1 MRQDPNLYGQ
11 PPPKKQKKEIPLSS
25 SLAFT
30 SQLSSLLAT
39 QTSAS
44 ASSAKNTFAS
54 ASSSAIPARSR
65 PSKSK
70 TTDILNN
77 VKVKRKAGG
86 GGGGHHDDAH
96 DSHNGKLVLKETH
109 GTEDDAAAR
118 LHARRRMES
127 KARLYAAM
135 QRGDYVGRE
144 IGLVDFDRKW
154 AEKDTTQ
161 PGASDNH
168 SSSDSDSDSD
178 PNIDTEMIE
187 YEDEF
192 GRLRRG
198 TRADKV
204 RHERRLARGEAS
216 AVELER
222 MSARPREP
230 QNLIVGDAVQ
240 AEAFVSRDDEAMEAL
255 ARKRDRSAS
264 PPPAEH
270 YRADKEIRT
279 KGVGFYAFS
288 RDEATREAEMASLE
302 AERARTE
309 ELKRER
315 EEKAAAR
322 RREIEARRREIG
334 ERRAKKLADNFLDGL
349 GMQLEVVGP
358 GDGDDKGVEAKSG
371 EDK

>member
-44 ASSAKNTFAS
+44 TPSSKNTHAG

-70 TTDILNN
+70 TTDLST
-77 VKVKRKAGG
+77 VKVKRKADS
-86 GGGGHHDDAH
+86 HHDSAP
-96 DSHNGKLVLKETH
+96 DSHSGKLVLKETH

-154 AEKDTTQ
+154 AEKDTAQ
-161 PGASDNH
+161 PGDDGPS

-178 PNIDTEMIE
+178 PNIDTEIVE

-198 TRADKV
+198 TRAEKI

-230 QNLIVGDAVQ
+230 QHLIVGDAVQ

-255 ARKRDRSAS
+255 ARKRDRSAT

-288 RDEATREAEMASLE
+288 RDEATREAEMASLA

-315 EEKAAAR
+315 E
-322 RREIEARRREIG
+322 EIG

-349 GMQLEVVGP
+349 GLQLGAVG
-358 GDGDDKGVEAKSG
+358 GGGSEAKGGESKGG
-371 EDK
+371 EDD

>member
-44 ASSAKNTFAS
+44 TSPTKNTHATT
-54 ASSSAIPARSR
+54 SSSAIPARSR

-70 TTDILNN
+70 TTDLNN
-77 VKVKRKAGG
+77 VKVKRKAGS
-86 GGGGHHDDAH
+86 GGGHDDAR

-154 AEKDTTQ
+154 AEKKDTT
-161 PGASDNH
+161 PGATVDSS

-178 PNIDTEMIE
+178 PNIDTEIIE

-288 RDEATREAEMASLE
+288 RDETTREAEMASLE

-309 ELKRER
+309 ALKKER

-322 RREIEARRREIG
+322 RREIEARRLEIR

-349 GMQLEVVGP
+349 GMQLGAAR
-358 GDGDDKGVEAKSG
+358 GGGGKGKDLEAKG
-371 EDK
+371 EEDK

>member
-39 QTSAS
+39 QTSALAPS
-44 ASSAKNTFAS
+44 TKNTYAS
-54 ASSSAIPARSR
+54 TSSSAVPARSR

-70 TTDILNN
+70 TTDLNN

-86 GGGGHHDDAH
+86 GGGGGHDDPH

-154 AEKDTTQ
+154 AEKKDTT
-161 PGASDNH
+161 PGATADS

-178 PNIDTEMIE
+178 PNIDTEIIE

-204 RHERRLARGEAS
+204 RHERRLARGDAS

-309 ELKRER
+309 ALKKER

-322 RREIEARRREIG
+322 RREIEARRMEIR

-349 GMQLEVVGP
+349 GMQLAVVGA
-358 GDGDDKGVEAKSG
+358 GGGQDKDVEGKG
-371 EDK
+371 EEDK

>member
-39 QTSAS
+39 QTSATT
-44 ASSAKNTFAS
+44 SSAKNTYAS

-70 TTDILNN
+70 TTDLNN

-86 GGGGHHDDAH
+86 GGSHHDDTR

-161 PGASDNH
+161 GPSDGH

-178 PNIDTEMIE
+178 PNIDTEIIE

-192 GRLRRG
+192 GRLRHG

-322 RREIEARRREIG
+322 RRDIEARRREIG

-349 GMQLEVVGP
+349 GMQLGVVG
-358 GDGDDKGVEAKSG
+358 GGSG
-371 EDK
+371 EDKVVEGKDREDK

>member
-11 PPPKKQKKEIPLSS
+11 PPPKKQKNEIPLSS

-39 QTSAS
+39 QTSTTT
-44 ASSAKNTFAS
+44 SSAKNTYAS

-70 TTDILNN
+70 TTDLNS

-86 GGGGHHDDAH
+86 GGGGGGHHDDAR

-154 AEKDTTQ
+154 AEKGTTQ
-161 PGASDNH
+161 GASDDH

-178 PNIDTEMIE
+178 PNIDTEIIE

-198 TRADKV
+198 TRAEKV
-204 RHERRLARGEAS
+204 RQERRLARGEAS

-288 RDEATREAEMASLE
+288 QDEATREAEMASLE

-322 RREIEARRREIG
+322 RRDIEARRREIG
-334 ERRAKKLADNFLDGL
+334 ERRAKKLADSFLDGL
-349 GMQLEVVGP
+349 GMQLGVVG
-358 GDGDDKGVEAKSG
+358 GGGEENGMEGKDGEGK
-371 EDK
+371 

>member
-39 QTSAS
+39 QTSGS
-44 ASSAKNTFAS
+44 APSTKNTYTNT
-54 ASSSAIPARSR
+54 SSSAISARSR

-70 TTDILNN
+70 TTDLNN
-77 VKVKRKAGG
+77 VKVKRKAGSSG
-86 GGGGHHDDAH
+86 GHDDAR

-154 AEKDTTQ
+154 AEKKDTT
-161 PGASDNH
+161 PGATVDSY
-168 SSSDSDSDSD
+168 SSDSDSDSD
-178 PNIDTEMIE
+178 PNIDTEIIE

-288 RDEATREAEMASLE
+288 RDEATREAEMAALE

-309 ELKRER
+309 QLKKER

-322 RREIEARRREIG
+322 RREIEARREEIRG
-334 ERRAKKLADNFLDGL
+334 RRAKKLADNFLDGL
-349 GMQLEVVGP
+349 GMELGAVGR
-358 GDGDDKGVEAKSG
+358 GRGEEKGVEGKG
-371 EDK
+371 EEDM